1 MRSPM
6 RSAVSLYQFMPY
18 GAPDLIESRRRHL
31 SHALALASAMAVA
44 LYALVTGIAAL
55 IPSAPERAMQSTIV
69 FPREWV
75 EIERH
80 QAAAAAQPPVRSRP
94 QVSEHAAVTPV
105 RDELAPAPEKIET
118 GAQPILDDAPIGTV
132 APGPIATT
140 DAPAEILPGRTEWV
154 YVEEFPRPLR
164 QVKPDY
170 PELPQRAGV
179 EGTVGVYVMVGKD
192 GRVMRAELD
201 EKQQVPMLNE
211 AALAAARQWVF
222 TPGLANGHPVV
233 CWTRIPFRFRLN

>member
-1 MRSPM
+1 M

-44 LYALVTGIAAL
+44 LYALMTGIAAM
-55 IPSAPERAMQSTIV
+55 IPSAPERTMQSTIV
-69 FPREWV
+69 FPHEWV

-80 QAAAAAQPPVRSRP
+80 EAAPAALQPIRSRSR
-94 QVSEHAAVTPV
+94 VSEHAAVTPV
-105 RDELAPAPEKIET
+105 RDELAVLERIENANESLIDET
-118 GAQPILDDAPIGTV
+118 PIGTV
-132 APGPIATT
+132 PPGSIATT
-140 DAPAEILPGRTEWV
+140 DTPPEILPGRTVWV
-154 YVEEFPRPLR
+154 YVEELPRPIR

>member
-1 MRSPM
+1 M
-6 RSAVSLYQFMPY
+6 RSAVSLYEFMPY

-31 SHALALASAMAVA
+31 SHALALASAISVV
-44 LYALVTGIAAL
+44 LYALMTGIAAM
-55 IPSAPERAMQSTIV
+55 IPSAPERAMQTTVV

-80 QAAAAAQPPVRSRP
+80 QAVAARQPVRSRSLA
-94 QVSEHAAVTPV
+94 SEHAAVTPV
-105 RDELAPAPEKIET
+105 RDDLAPAPQKIET
-118 GAQPILDDAPIGTV
+118 GTEPIIDDAPIGTV
-132 APGPIATT
+132 PPGPIATT
-140 DAPAEILPGRTEWV
+140 DAPPEVLPGRTVWV
-154 YVEEFPRPLR
+154 YVEELPRPVH
-164 QVKPDY
+164 QVKPEY

-192 GRVMRAELD
+192 GRVIQAELD